1 MFTEFSEALST
12 GGPMAAIQTDL
23 GVFITMALAAVLLIL
38 LLVMTGNKSRENNV
52 IKPLVYSGV
61 ALALATVLSNI
72 TLFKMPQGGSIT
84 AFSMLFVIIIG
95 YFYGVR
101 QGILAGIVYGLLQL
115 LFFPYVVHPV
125 QMLLDYP
132 LAFGALGLA
141 GIFKDSKFGLVKGVA
156 LAIIGRLVMHTLSGV
171 VFFGEYAPEG
181 MNVWLYSFWYN
192 FTYLGVEGGL
202 TILVAFVPGVLSS
215 IDRVKRSALV

>member
-12 GGPMAAIQTDL
+12 GGLMAAIQTDL